1 MRTVQ
6 IVGRLTA
13 DPDFAVKGGKELCEF
28 SVAVTDEFDRD
39 RSHFYQVKAW
49 GKRGEVIANNFKKG
63 KEIALTGKLDHE
75 RWETDDGQKRSR
87 HTVNLD
93 SFDFI
98 GKKED

>member
-1 MRTVQ
+1 MRTIQ
-6 IVGRLTA
+6 LVGRLTA
-13 DPDFAVKGGKELCEF
+13 DPTFDVKGGKELCEF

-39 RSHFYQVKAW
+39 KAHFYQVKAW

-75 RWETDDGQKRSR
+75 RWEKDGQKFSR

-93 SFDFI
+93 NFGFV
-98 GKKED
+98 GKKDD